1 MASTS
6 AAIDDSDSRY
16 VIELQ
21 DFAPPGD
28 SRCCG
33 TTPRRRGDQRRELDW
48 DAIYHLVMQLDLHHR
63 EKSMILVRF
72 RRIFLYVADHYK
84 EVECYYN
91 KSKLFVITVGI
102 VNPSLL
108 SITTSHTETMYHVLF
123 WTVWTLQLLTS
134 LVTAYVNFNKW
145 DKRYFLYMAFKHR
158 IEQEIWTYLELTGR
172 YSIVNPTCEDE
183 VRSGKPTH
191 RTKLHRFLLQMETI
205 YRRLRD
211 NDVDIESADV
221 DSEHASS
228 ARNGSGSAAAAVAS
242 HRNDLMSHGGGPDA
256 FDGSLSGLT
265 SPLSPSSSRIPRHA
279 GAMSRRGGGGD
290 IVGSMWPSSLDET
303 AAHDQ
308 IFDDTIAALRDRLH
322 NLPATAATDVDAL
335 RRSLAQYERLQ
346 QQNRWQATEGRLLTQ
361 VAHDNAPRSIPCPS
375 DGTDDNDNTDVESGV
390 GAEDRPVAAQDSE
403 DGDDGSGGDDDRE
416 DGDDVPDR
424 IDEPP
429 R

>member
-183 VRSGKPTH
+183 VRRGKPTH

-228 ARNGSGSAAAAVAS
+228 ARNGSGSAAAAVAP
-242 HRNDLMSHGGGPDA
+242 HRNDLMSHGGGPDT

-265 SPLSPSSSRIPRHA
+265 SSLSPSLAPPSSRIPRHA

-290 IVGSMWPSSLDET
+290 VVGNMWPSGLDET
-303 AAHDQ
+303 AAHDR
-308 IFDDTIAALRDRLH
+308 IFEDKIAALRDRLH
-322 NLPATAATDVDAL
+322 GLPAAAAAAATMDVDAL
-335 RRSLAQYERLQ
+335 RRTLAQYERLQ
-346 QQNRWQATEGRLLTQ
+346 QQNRWQATEGHLLAH
-361 VAHDNAPRSIPCPS
+361 VAHNAPSQTSCAS
-375 DGTDDNDNTDVESGV
+375 GTDDNQETESDAVAESDAVSSQDDDN
-390 GAEDRPVAAQDSE
+390 
-403 DGDDGSGGDDDRE
+403 DGSGK
-416 DGDDVPDR
+416 DVSEPLHN
-424 IDEPP
+424 PP
-429 R
+429 REGL